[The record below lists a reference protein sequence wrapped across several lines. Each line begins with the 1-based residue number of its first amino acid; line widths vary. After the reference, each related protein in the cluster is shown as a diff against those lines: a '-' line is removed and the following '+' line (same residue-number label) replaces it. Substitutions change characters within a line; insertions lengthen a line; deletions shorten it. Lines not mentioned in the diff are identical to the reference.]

1 MATTPHIAQIDLSD
15 VVEGQRILLSP
26 PDVGPA
32 ELAELVEA
40 FNSGWI
46 APAGP
51 HLTAFETEVAR
62 MTGRESAVAVSS
74 GTAAMHLALLDA
86 GVERGDTVM
95 CSSLTFVGS
104 VSAAWHMGAQ
114 LCFIDSEAT
123 SWNMDPSLLL
133 DELTRRAA
141 RNELPK
147 AVIAVDLYGITAD
160 YDAILASCSH
170 FEVPLIVDAAESLG
184 ARHGVK
190 PAGSVGRSSII
201 SFNGNKIA
209 TASGGGVFLTDDF
222 AAAERAQYLS
232 TQARQPTLH
241 YEHTEVGFNYR
252 LSNLMAAVGLAQVR
266 GLHER
271 IARRRGLHRAYSE
284 VADNTA
290 GFSVLQPPQWTEANY
305 WLSCALVDPRTANVD
320 RDHLI
325 KALDF
330 ADIESR
336 PVWKPLHLQPVFSDC
351 ETSRTTDVSE
361 RIFRDGICL
370 PSGSSMSSEDL
381 LRVVSALQEALNC

>member
-1 MATTPHIAQIDLSD
+1 MTITGPHIAQIDLSD
-15 VVEGQRILLSP
+15 VEGEQRILLSP

-32 ELAELVEA
+32 ELSELVEA

-51 HLTAFETEVAR
+51 HLDAFEAEVAR
-62 MTGRESAVAVSS
+62 ITGRKYAIAVSS
-74 GTAAMHLALLDA
+74 GTAALHLALLDA
-86 GVERGDTVM
+86 GVERGDTVL
-95 CSSLTFVGS
+95 CSSLTFIGS
-104 VSAAWHMGAQ
+104 VSAAWHMGAK

-141 RNELPK
+141 CDELPK

-160 YDAILASCSH
+160 YDAILEACSH
-170 FEVPLIVDAAESLG
+170 FNVPLIVDAAESLG
-184 ARHGVK
+184 ACHGRTR
-190 PAGSVGRSSII
+190 AGSMGKNAIV

-209 TASGGGVFLTDDF
+209 TASGGGAFLTNDF
-222 AAAERAQYLS
+222 AAAERAKYLS

-241 YEHTEVGFNYR
+241 YEHAEVGFNYR

-266 GLHER
+266 GLDER
-271 IARRRGLHRAYSE
+271 IARRRRLHRVYSD
-284 VADNTA
+284 VADQVP
-290 GFSVLQPPQWTEANY
+290 GFDVLQPPPWAEANF
-305 WLSCALVDPRTANVD
+305 WLSCALVNPRTAVVD

-336 PVWKPLHLQPVFSDC
+336 PTWKPLHLQPVFSDC
-351 ETSRTTDVSE
+351 ATSRTTDVSE

-370 PSGSSMSSEDL
+370 PSGSSMSPQDV
-381 LRVVSALQEALNC
+381 LRVVSTLEEVL